1 MAKHKPWKKLA
12 LIQFFSTWE
21 TAPNAPLASGSEG
34 IQGPKPEI
42 YNNIFCYFI
51 AILIYYVRR
60 GGALSS
66 IASPAKGPFSITN

>member
-1 MAKHKPWKKLA
+1 MAKHKPGKKLA

-42 YNNIFCYFI
+42 YNNIF
-51 AILIYYVRR
+51 
-60 GGALSS
+60 
-66 IASPAKGPFSITN
+66 